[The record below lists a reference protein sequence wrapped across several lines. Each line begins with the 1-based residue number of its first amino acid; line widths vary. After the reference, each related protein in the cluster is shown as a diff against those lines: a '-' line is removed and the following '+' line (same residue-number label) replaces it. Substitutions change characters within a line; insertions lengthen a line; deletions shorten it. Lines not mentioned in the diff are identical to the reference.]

1 MEKSKLLFLK
11 KGDFK
16 SGFFS
21 KKNASEFSFF
31 TDKIVIRPMGWSRLF
46 NSAEIIIFKDD
57 VINIKDGIRIV
68 GYNIIL
74 VTLRGEYTLSFL
86 GDKLK
91 VKQILYEY
99 FTP

>member
-1 MEKSKLLFLK
+1 MENSKLLFLK

-31 TDKIVIRPMGWSRLF
+31 TDKIVIRPMGLSRLF

-57 VINIKDGIRIV
+57 VINIKDGFRIV

-74 VTLRGEYTLSFL
+74 VTHRGEYTLSFL

-99 FTP
+99 FTS